1 MTEEKK
7 DFSAEKRLID
17 IKLKRPWFKQAFL
30 VNYMYPI
37 VQPLHETVNPSK
49 YIKLIKPNNNSESV
63 VNRLTVSPEV
73 MTFFEGSSVEYSQLV
88 PRIEIYKIYIKNKKK
103 VEEVLLPFEAYTNF
117 QKDWSIMNLLN
128 GPFRG
133 REAGIQSV
141 AVKMGGKGKGPFRA
155 NLQVITLKI
164 LFNDIKTLFR
174 EWEHSP
180 GLKVSFADL
189 IKYPTA
195 LKGKDTDPKSL
206 PAAYRI
212 KLSLGWNVDV
222 KNPILNESTPGKN
235 FAKAAQQSSTNFIG
249 DLHTYD
255 MDFRED
261 GSVLVTAT
269 YNGAIEGAFSSANA
283 DIMNSYNASGA
294 EISKLKLQLAQLD
307 ELWAEAGMNN
317 EARNKKVAYLTK
329 IKKMVKQ
336 LVDSRKKLNGL
347 IKNAKGDD
355 ATFPDVEEQ
364 VGKDFNVL
372 KSSAAG
378 LSSKS
383 KELLNAVG
391 VAKGANKI
399 EYYDK
404 ATKAIDTAIAK
415 EGAEVQKQIDKEKEN
430 LTKAKA
436 AIKASIVALESS
448 MRAKHLFSHVER
460 LIDQN
465 KVGWISTGK
474 KSVFNDWVSYREELD
489 AIYKL
494 PDIIKKEA
502 LEVTGVT
509 KDAFNKSAAL
519 QNEMSS
525 GTPPP
530 KNAAKSAAKTVQQ
543 AFSLTTETEKIP
555 LPDGSCA
562 MIEKYKKIGAAAKL
576 FLSDEYEKGEKIM
589 FFTFGD
595 LISTILDSGGLGDS
609 VAAATPDFRLI
620 FGNME
625 MQRPGSSIRS
635 EVNLYFLPISLEIF
649 VDFMTH
655 KIVGR
660 SKKSYQLMSFI
671 NDLIQFIMNKISKPF
686 GSAAD
691 GKLLVSGG
699 ATGGFNLDITSINV
713 PKNLLESKM
722 KGDYHTNAALDLARM
737 FNFGKQRFKNS
748 VATKLPFNKI
758 SNTLLIQA
766 KAPSPFEARVKDTL
780 KAHPVLDKEEGIPHF
795 MVGGENRGLLKSIKF
810 TQSTKPGMAMAYYRQ
825 ATGAEDNDRI
835 SKAEIK
841 PAKFVCEMRLIGN
854 PYFYIGQLFYVN
866 TELISAGNFE
876 KNNIMNGGY
885 YFCSSVDTSIKDGQW
900 ETVVK
905 GVLTKADSAIHQS
918 KKSKGKKNDSVKT
931 TKEMTATEKAQLD
944 QKKALA
950 ELSTS
955 SAISST
961 PKPKTPGACS

>member
-1 MTEEKK
+1 MTDEKK

-37 VQPLHETVNPSK
+37 VQPLHEVVNPSK
-49 YIKLIKPNNNSESV
+49 YIKLLKPNNNSEAA

-73 MTFFEGSSVEYSQLV
+73 MTFFEGSSLEYSQLV
-88 PRIEIYKIYIKNKKK
+88 PRIEIYKVYIKNKKK

-117 QKDWSIMNLLN
+117 QKDWSVMNLLN

-141 AVKMGGKGKGPFRA
+141 AVKMGGKGKNPHQA

-180 GLKVSFADL
+180 GRKVSFADL
-189 IKYPTA
+189 IKSPTA
-195 LKGKDTDPKSL
+195 LTGRDTDPKSL

-222 KNPILNESTPGKN
+222 KSPIFNESTAGKN
-235 FAKAAQQSSTNFIG
+235 FARAAQQSSTNFIG

-283 DIMNSYNASGA
+283 DIMNSYSAAGA

-307 ELWAEAGMNN
+307 EQWAEAGMNN
-317 EARNKKVAYLTK
+317 DARNKKVAYLAK
-329 IKKMVKQ
+329 IKKMVKK
-336 LVDSRKKLNGL
+336 LGDSRKELNGL
-347 IKNAKGDD
+347 IKNAKGDN
-355 ATFPDVEEQ
+355 ATFPEVEEQ
-364 VGKDFNVL
+364 VGKDFNAL
-372 KSSAAG
+372 KSSAGDISG

-383 KELLNAVG
+383 KELLNAAG
-391 VAKGANKI
+391 AAPGANKI

-404 ATKAIDTAIAK
+404 ATKAIDTAIVK
-415 EGAEVQKQIDKEKEN
+415 ETAEVQKQIDKEKEN
-430 LTKAKA
+430 LRKAKA

-489 AIYKL
+489 EMSEDSRAAS
-494 PDIIKKEA
+494 IKEGGSKREFS
-502 LEVTGVT
+502 E
-509 KDAFNKSAAL
+509 SAAL

-525 GTPPP
+525 GTPSP
-530 KNAAKSAAKTVQQ
+530 KNTAKAAAKTVQK
-543 AFSLTTETEKIP
+543 AFDLTTETEKIP
-555 LPDGSCA
+555 LPDGSCTN
-562 MIEKYKKIGAAAKL
+562 ITKYKKIGAAAKL

-649 VDFMTH
+649 IDFMTH

-660 SKKSYQLMSFI
+660 SKKSYQLISFI

-722 KGDYHTNAALDLARM
+722 KGDYHTNAALDLARV

-780 KAHPVLDKEEGIPHF
+780 KADPVLDKEEGIPHF
-795 MVGGENRGLLKSIKF
+795 IVGGENRGLLKSIKF
-810 TQSTKPGMAMAYYRQ
+810 TQSTKPRMAMAYYRQ
-825 ATGAEDNDRI
+825 ATGAEDNDRV
-835 SKAEIK
+835 SKEEIK
-841 PAKFVCEMRLIGN
+841 PAKFVCELRLIGN

-885 YFCSSVDTSIKDGQW
+885 YFCTSVDTSIKDGQW
-900 ETVVK
+900 ETVVR

-931 TKEMTATEKAQLD
+931 KKEMTTVEKAQLD
-944 QKKALA
+944 QKKTLA
-950 ELSTS
+950 ELSTAA
-955 SAISST
+955 AISST
-961 PKPKTPGACS
+961 PKPKAPSACS